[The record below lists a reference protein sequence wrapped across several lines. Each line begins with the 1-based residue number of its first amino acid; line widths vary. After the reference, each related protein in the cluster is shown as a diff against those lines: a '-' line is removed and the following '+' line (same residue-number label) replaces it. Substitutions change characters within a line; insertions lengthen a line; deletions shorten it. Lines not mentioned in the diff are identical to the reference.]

1 MQNYTI
7 ISQDPK
13 TNEFWSIHKTGCSD
27 IKKSRMMGAAAI
39 NKIEAETLADAITE
53 WYDDELLEM
62 GYQPGDDMH
71 VYGCAKH

>member
-1 MQNYTI
+1 MKNYTI

-13 TNEFWSIHKTGCSD
+13 TREFWSIHRTGCAD
-27 IKKSRMMGAAAI
+27 IKKSRMMASAI
-39 NKIEAETLADAITE
+39 NKIEAETLADALEE

-71 VYGCAKH
+71 VFPCAKA